1 MAVSLSSQF
10 LHISV
15 ALKTTWII
23 PNFSAILKSIAML
36 PSLKVSQ
43 KSFLLSGEE
52 RHWERSIFQG

>member
-1 MAVSLSSQF
+1 MALIRMAVSLSSQF

-15 ALKTTWII
+15 ALKTTWIV

-36 PSLKVSQ
+36 PLKVSQ

-52 RHWERSIFQG
+52 RH

>member
-1 MAVSLSSQF
+1 MALIRAWMAVNLSSQF

-15 ALKTTWII
+15 ALKTAWIV
-23 PNFSAILKSIAML
+23 PNFPAILKSIVIL

-52 RHWERSIFQG
+52 RH

>member
-1 MAVSLSSQF
+1 MALIRMAVSLPSQF

-15 ALKTTWII
+15 ALKTTWIF
-23 PNFSAILKSIAML
+23 PNFPAILKSIAML

-52 RHWERSIFQG
+52 RH